1 MKSQHHILIIGAG
14 VIGLSLGWKLL
25 QAGRRVTLLEKGE
38 TAREA
43 SWVGAGMLAPVGE
56 VHFKEEGIMRLG
68 RESLALYPDFVA
80 ELRAFTGME
89 VEYRTEGM
97 LGVSLHADDTAEM
110 RRLFEF
116 QLELGL
122 NVEWL
127 GADRIQRLEPSLT
140 HNAVGGIFAPGDHSI
155 DTRALNAALK
165 AAFLKAGGELLE
177 NTPVDEVCLSEQ
189 APHKVIA
196 GGQEY
201 AAETLVLAAGAWSG
215 MIPGLQGALRPL
227 VRPVK
232 GQIITLQAQPGFL
245 THTLR
250 TVDVYMVPRAD
261 GRVVV
266 GATVE
271 EMGFNRDITV
281 GGVFEL
287 LRGAWRALPGVYE
300 MPLLETVVGFRPGS
314 RDNAPLLGET
324 DIPGFFLATGHYRNG
339 ILNAPATAV
348 YLSRQITGQS
358 VPEFFGEFSPGRF
371 HA

>member
-1 MKSQHHILIIGAG
+1 
-14 VIGLSLGWKLL
+14 
-25 QAGRRVTLLEKGE
+25 
-38 TAREA
+38 
-43 SWVGAGMLAPVGE
+43 
-56 VHFKEEGIMRLG
+56 
-68 RESLALYPDFVA
+68 
-80 ELRAFTGME
+80 
-89 VEYRTEGM
+89 
-97 LGVSLHADDTAEM
+97 
-110 RRLFEF
+110 
-116 QLELGL
+116 
-122 NVEWL
+122 
-127 GADRIQRLEPSLT
+127 
-140 HNAVGGIFAPGDHSI
+140 
-155 DTRALNAALK
+155 
-165 AAFLKAGGELLE
+165 
-177 NTPVDEVCLSEQ
+177 
-189 APHKVIA
+189 
-196 GGQEY
+196 
-201 AAETLVLAAGAWSG
+201 
-215 MIPGLQGALRPL
+215 
-227 VRPVK
+227 
-232 GQIITLQAQPGFL
+232 TLQAQPGFL